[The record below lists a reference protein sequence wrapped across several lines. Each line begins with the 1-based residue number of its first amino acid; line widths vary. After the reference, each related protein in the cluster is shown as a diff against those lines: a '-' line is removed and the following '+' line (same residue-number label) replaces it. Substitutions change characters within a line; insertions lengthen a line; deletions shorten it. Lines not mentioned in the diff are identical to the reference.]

1 MYITID
7 YNSKIIY
14 NDTVILYREVVYVN
28 ENNVQ
33 ITSKGLRNSLKRY
46 IPLKSICEYK
56 WNGFDAK
63 PRKQE
68 ETYLFRL
75 VLIRLQEN
83 YKNAGEIIKQQK
95 ENLAKMPEEIK
106 IGK

>member
-1 MYITID
+1 M
-7 YNSKIIY
+7 
-14 NDTVILYREVVYVN
+14 
-28 ENNVQ
+28 
-33 ITSKGLRNSLKRY
+33 
-46 IPLKSICEYK
+46 
-56 WNGFDAK
+56 